1 MIEFY
6 GKLSSYVAR
15 AAERMRRRYYARY
28 LAALAALCALCA
40 LIAGLQ
46 SGLRGWLIPLIA
58 GLQSGLRGWLIPLI
72 AALVL
77 AGVTVALWLWPVK
90 DPPRSAVRVTVDA
103 DAGTLTVVQQ
113 VGGKEVKKQR
123 PLRKVRRVY
132 KGRFCYVVVLT
143 DLGSAV
149 ICERNLLRK
158 GSCEFFEYIFAKQ
171 LREKEICK

>member
-40 LIAGLQ
+40 
-46 SGLRGWLIPLIA
+46 LIA

-149 ICERNLLRK
+149 ICERNLLRQ